1 MARKSCAKAHFL
13 PRMGHG
19 LGQLDVQEMG
29 TSPKVAKGQRKAPLS
44 DRKAVL
50 LWLRGLDLNQRP
62 PGYEKINCGYSAGP
76 LNVYNTGI
84 AQEIAGLPTFSG
96 IWLRVLLMVGAWAI
110 AVFFTVR
117 HWLKVKKS
125 GADNS
130 SLLAQFN
137 VEEERAINMTDKIQC
152 FFRFSEKR
160 KNAIG
165 YYPPGYTLGRPGKTT
180 CSGGKHHERE

>member
-62 PGYEKINCGYSAGP
+62 PGYELPSVSPSAAIQRFPGLFEP
-76 LNVYNTGI
+76 
-84 AQEIAGLPTFSG
+84 EIA
-96 IWLRVLLMVGAWAI
+96 
-110 AVFFTVR
+110 
-117 HWLKVKKS
+117 
-125 GADNS
+125 
-130 SLLAQFN
+130 
-137 VEEERAINMTDKIQC
+137 
-152 FFRFSEKR
+152 
-160 KNAIG
+160 
-165 YYPPGYTLGRPGKTT
+165 
-180 CSGGKHHERE
+180 

>member
-62 PGYEKINCGYSAGP
+62 PGYELPSVSPSAAAQCFPDLLGP
-76 LNVYNTGI
+76 EM
-84 AQEIAGLPTFSG
+84 AQNPKV
-96 IWLRVLLMVGAWAI
+96 VLLRSTAIFSDLGQRLGQPLWFPQQEVALALHHVWHMVHRRPI
-110 AVFFTVR
+110 LYFRTIPLSDR
-117 HWLKVKKS
+117 
-125 GADNS
+125 
-130 SLLAQFN
+130 
-137 VEEERAINMTDKIQC
+137 ERM
-152 FFRFSEKR
+152 
-160 KNAIG
+160 
-165 YYPPGYTLGRPGKTT
+165 
-180 CSGGKHHERE
+180 